1 LQKLSLIFNAI
12 RPRLVLLVLAVAGP
26 AALTTA
32 LLVNDAYRQQREI
45 THRQLLETT
54 RALSLVVDR
63 QIGQAQTL
71 LEALATSPYL
81 DEGNLAAFDHQA
93 RAAIRNGGM
102 RVVLLDMDYRQ
113 LVNTVVPFGSGLPVV
128 PPTETGVRWTSMVD
142 SRVKLSNLVMGRLP
156 AQPIFMLTLPV
167 VKDGELRYRLSV
179 VIQADTLNLILQEQR
194 LPPSWIGTI
203 IDQDGIVVARTRDA
217 GRYVGHPATADLREL
232 ISNMREGTGET
243 VSLDGTHVIAAF
255 SRSPSYPWTF
265 AIGMPLQDFVQ
276 SARQP
281 LLWAAAMG
289 VGLLSFGVMM
299 AMWVARVIA
308 RSVDTVADAAERLRR
323 GVPVGAIATGLVEA
337 DRVGFALRRTGAT
350 LLRREKALQELN
362 ATLESRVGERTAEL
376 AAANERLRAEIAERA
391 QAEEQLRQAQKM
403 EAVGRLTGGIA
414 HDFNNLLTG
423 VLGNLELLRRRLV
436 GSDNLRYADRAISAA
451 ERGARLTKQLL
462 AFSRRQHLQPRP
474 LDVNAL
480 VDGMI
485 GLLGSTLGGKM
496 RIERRLGRDA
506 WLAMADPT
514 QLEMIVLNLSINA
527 RDALPSGGTVVI
539 ETANVTVTTQAR
551 EEDPAPGDYLM
562 LRVSDNGIGMA
573 PDVLARAFDPFFTTK
588 PAGEGSGLG
597 LSQVLG
603 ISKQMGG
610 GVRIESTP
618 GRGTAVEVYLP
629 RTKPEQKPV
638 RDEVAE
644 EAKTPEPLT
653 GLSVLLVDD
662 DDEVREV
669 VADMLAQMSADV
681 VIADTGQEALK
692 RLAAGTPVDVAV
704 IDFAMPGLDG
714 AATAEQARRLRANLP
729 VVLVTGY
736 ADVTLVPDCYTG
748 PLLRKPFTA
757 TELSEAIL
765 SIVPHA
771 VDPDRIPALGD

>member
-1 LQKLSLIFNAI
+1 MHKLSLIFSSI
-12 RPRLVLLVLAVAGP
+12 RLRLILLVLAVAGP

-32 LLVNDAYRQQREI
+32 LLVNDAYRQQQAI
-45 THRQLLETT
+45 AHQQLLETV

-81 DEGNLAAFDHQA
+81 DSGNLEAFDRQA
-93 RAAIRNGGM
+93 RASLSSHQGM

-113 LVNTVVPFGSGLPVV
+113 LVNTGAPLDSVLPIV
-128 PPTETGVRWTSMVD
+128 PPGETGVKWTSMAET
-142 SRVKLSNLVMGRLP
+142 RIKLSNLIMGRMP
-156 AQPIFMLTLPV
+156 AQPIFMLTLPI
-167 VKDGELRYRLSV
+167 VKHGELTYRLSV
-179 VIQADTLNLILQEQR
+179 VMQADTLNRILHEQR
-194 LPPSWIGTI
+194 LPANWIGTI

-217 GRYVGHPATADLREL
+217 DRYVGHKATADLWQQ
-232 ISNMREGTGET
+232 ITDAREGTGEA
-243 VSLDGTHVIAAF
+243 VSLEGIHNMAAF

-265 AIGMPLQDFVQ
+265 AIGMPIVDFV
-276 SARQP
+276 SRAREP
-281 LLWAAAMG
+281 LMWAAAMG

-299 AMWVARVIA
+299 ALWVARGIA
-308 RSVDTVADAAERLRR
+308 GPVRTIAAAAERLRR
-323 GVPVGAIATGLVEA
+323 GVPVGEIATGLIEA
-337 DRVGFALRRTGAT
+337 DRAGFALRRTGAT
-350 LLRREKALQELN
+350 LLRRERELQELN
-362 ATLESRVGERTAEL
+362 ATLETRVGERTAEL
-376 AAANERLRAEIAERA
+376 AAANQRLRAEIAERA

-423 VLGNLELLRRRLV
+423 VLGNLELLRRRLA

-462 AFSRRQHLQPRP
+462 AFSRRQHLQARS

-485 GLLGSTLGGKM
+485 GLLGSTLGGKTQ
-496 RIERRLGRDA
+496 IECCLGRET
-506 WLAMADPT
+506 WHAMADST

-527 RDALPSGGTVVI
+527 RDAMPSGGTVTI
-539 ETANVTVTTQAR
+539 ETANVTVTNQPR
-551 EEDPAPGDYLM
+551 EENPAPGDYVM
-562 LRVSDNGIGMA
+562 LRVSDAGIGMA

-618 GRGTAVEVYLP
+618 AHGTAVEVYLP
-629 RTKPEQKPV
+629 RSWPGEQPLS
-638 RDEVAE
+638 DEADGE
-644 EAKTPEPLT
+644 TKTPQPLT

-662 DDEVREV
+662 DIEVREV
-669 VADMLAQMSADV
+669 IADMLGQMSASV
-681 VIADTGQEALK
+681 VAAESGREALALLEGGA
-692 RLAAGTPVDVAV
+692 RVDVAV

-714 AATAEQARRLRANLP
+714 AATAEEARRVRPDLA
-729 VVLVTGY
+729 VLLMTGY
-736 ADVTLVPDCYTG
+736 TDVSLLPESYVG
-748 PLLRKPFTA
+748 ELLRKPFTA
-757 TELSEAIL
+757 FDLSEALLAIA
-765 SIVPHA
+765 PPQA
-771 VDPDRIPALGD
+771 VAS